1 MSAVFSP
8 TPADNARLAAADLP
22 PRVRGL
28 LGALIGL
35 CRQTLIAPLILTVEA
50 LEQTLLHDADRARNP
65 LQQAELMAQRGQ
77 LQAFAGHFPDR
88 MLDAVADALA
98 RLRAPP
104 AAPAASSTPP
114 PLPGMLGLSLVAEHD
129 VDRDLLLTEMVRRET
144 LRSTNT
150 LNLLGQRLAVLAAAP
165 AFDAET
171 LPLAPQALC
180 AMVRRLAEQDALGAE
195 VQLALYRSFE
205 RQVLE
210 RLGDVLDRANAL
222 LSQQGVLPGL
232 VYTPYLA
239 RSSSTRRIITQSVG
253 GGRATQPAKRTA
265 APLTGW
271 NGSAPSGSWSNLLQE
286 AVQEAG
292 SAGPAVAGVTS
303 ASATALHDL
312 LQQARQAR
320 QSYPASAAPA
330 PHAAIP
336 SAAVDAVLAR
346 LQAQSSAATGV
357 ADLQAALVAQLRS
370 EHGAQAQLGSHDRD
384 NLDLLRLLMQ
394 QVQQRQRPDPVPAAL
409 LARLQVPLARAAMA
423 DPGFFVRDE
432 HPARELLNQVAE
444 AGASW
449 LGDDDVDPQLL
460 QRMAQSVQGLLGQD
474 ARAPEAFAT
483 ANEDV
488 QQHQRAA
495 VHRAELTERRH
506 VEAARGKER
515 LELARRQA
523 NAQIDQCCDT
533 QAPPRFVQT
542 LLRQAWADALTLT
555 RLRHGDDSPQWQERL
570 QQTARIAAVT
580 AQAVDAAAGTDAAL
594 ATEVEAALVQVGYH
608 AEEAAAVARRLATPG
623 GEDESTSRTEL
634 SARLKSRARLGEQAA
649 ISASTA
655 SGPRSSAE
663 EAAYQQLCAL
673 PFGSWFDIDSG
684 DGTLRRQRL
693 SWYSLLTGHA
703 LLVNPR
709 GQKVAD
715 TDLDTLARQI
725 SAGRAQLIT
734 EDKGRLVDRAWQAS
748 LDTLRELAGGHAPET
763 SA

>member
-1 MSAVFSP
+1 MSAVFSS
-8 TPADNARLAAADLP
+8 TPADKARLAAADLP
-22 PRVRGL
+22 PRVREL

-35 CRQTLIAPLILTVEA
+35 CRQTLAAPLILTVEA
-50 LEQTLLHDADRARNP
+50 LEQALLHDADRARNP
-65 LQQAELMAQRGQ
+65 MQQAELMAQRGQ
-77 LQAFAGHFPDR
+77 LHAFAGHFPDR
-88 MLDAVADALA
+88 MLDALAEALT
-98 RLRAPP
+98 RLREPTAAIAPGV
-104 AAPAASSTPP
+104 APP
-114 PLPGMLGLSLVAEHD
+114 PLPGLLGLSLVAEHD

-144 LRSTNT
+144 LRSANS
-150 LNLLGQRLAVLAAAP
+150 LNLLGQRMGVLAAAP
-165 AFDAET
+165 ALDTDT

-180 AMVRRLAEQDALGAE
+180 AMVRRLAEQDSLGTD

-205 RQVLE
+205 RQVLD

-222 LSQQGVLPGL
+222 LAQQGVLPGL

-253 GGRATQPAKRTA
+253 GGRATQPAKRSA

-271 NGSAPSGSWSNLLQE
+271 NGPSAAGSWSNLVQDAVHE
-286 AVQEAG
+286 AGATGTAVPGLTTSAG
-292 SAGPAVAGVTS
+292 SA
-303 ASATALHDL
+303 LHEL
-312 LQQARQAR
+312 LQQARRASGSSEQA
-320 QSYPASAAPA
+320 AAV
-330 PHAAIP
+330 P

-357 ADLQAALVAQLRS
+357 ADLQAAVVAQLRS

-384 NLDLLRLLMQ
+384 NLELLRLLMQ
-394 QVQQRQRPDPVPAAL
+394 QVQQQQRPDPVPAAL

-432 HPARELLNQVAE
+432 HPARELLNQIAE
-444 AGASW
+444 VGAHW

-460 QRMAQSVQGLLGQD
+460 QRMAQSVQGLLGED
-474 ARAPEAFAT
+474 ARAPEVFAA
-483 ANEDV
+483 ANDDV

-495 VHRAELTERRH
+495 AHRAELAERRH

-523 NAQIDQCCDT
+523 NLQIDQCCDA
-533 QAPPRFVQT
+533 QVPPRFVQT

-570 QQTARIAAVT
+570 QQTERIATVT
-580 AQAVDAAAGTDAAL
+580 AQAVDAPGGTDTAL
-594 ATEVEAALVQVGYH
+594 AAEVEAALVQVGYH

-623 GEDESTSRTEL
+623 GEDAITSRTEL
-634 SARLKSRARLGEQAA
+634 SARLKARVRLGEQAGTIA
-649 ISASTA
+649 AAPAST
-655 SGPRSSAE
+655 RSNAE

-673 PFGSWFDIDSG
+673 PFGSWFDIDDG

-709 GQKVAD
+709 GQKIAD

-725 SAGRAQLIT
+725 SAGRAQLVT
-734 EDKGRLVDRAWQAS
+734 EDNGRLVDRAWQSS
-748 LDTLRELAGGHAPET
+748 LDALRALAVGPSREASE
-763 SA
+763 

>member
-1 MSAVFSP
+1 MSAVFSI
-8 TPADNARLAAADLP
+8 TSADKTRLAASDLP
-22 PRVRGL
+22 PRVREL

-35 CRQTLIAPLILTVEA
+35 CRQTLAAPLILTVEA

-65 LQQAELMAQRGQ
+65 QLQAELMAQRGQ
-77 LQAFAGHFPDR
+77 LHAFSGHFADR
-88 MLDAVADALA
+88 MLDAVADALI
-98 RLRAPP
+98 RLREPTAHF
-104 AAPAASSTPP
+104 STGSTPP
-114 PLPGMLGLSLVAEHD
+114 PLPGMLGLSLVDEHE

-150 LNLLGQRLAVLAAAP
+150 LNLLGQRLGVLAAAP
-165 AFDAET
+165 AFEADT

-180 AMVRRLAEQDALGAE
+180 AMLRRIAEQGSLAVD

-210 RLGDVLDRANAL
+210 RLGDILDRANAL
-222 LSQQGVLPGL
+222 LAQHGVLPGL

-253 GGRATQPAKRTA
+253 GGRTTQPAKRAA

-271 NGSAPSGSWSNLLQE
+271 NGSAPAGSWSSL
-286 AVQEAG
+286 VQDAFQDDSTAGAALPGLTTSTG
-292 SAGPAVAGVTS
+292 SA
-303 ASATALHDL
+303 LHAL
-312 LQQARQAR
+312 LQQARH
-320 QSYPASAAPA
+320 ASAAPA
-330 PHAAIP
+330 DRDAVP

-357 ADLQAALVAQLRS
+357 ADLQAAVVAQLRS

-394 QVQQRQRPDPVPAAL
+394 QVQQQQRPDPVPAAL

-432 HPARELLNQVAE
+432 HPARELLNQIAE
-444 AGASW
+444 VGANW

-474 ARAPEAFAT
+474 ARAPEAFAS

-495 VHRAELTERRH
+495 AHRAELAERRH

-523 NAQIDQCCDT
+523 STQIDQCCDA
-533 QAPPRFVQT
+533 QEPPRFVQT

-570 QQTARIAAVT
+570 QQTQRIATIT
-580 AQAVDAAAGTDAAL
+580 AQPVDAPGGTDATL
-594 ATEVEAALVQVGYH
+594 AAEVEAALLQVGYH

-634 SARLKSRARLGEQAA
+634 SARLKARARLGEHAGTAA
-649 ISASTA
+649 GTTPAT
-655 SGPRSSAE
+655 PRSSAE
-663 EAAYQQLCAL
+663 EAAYQQLSSL
-673 PFGSWFDIDSG
+673 PFGSWFDIDTG

-709 GQKVAD
+709 GQKIAD

-725 SAGRAQLIT
+725 SAGQAQLVT
-734 EDKGRLVDRAWQAS
+734 EDKARLVDRAWEAS
-748 LDTLRELAGGHAPET
+748 LGALRALAAGHTQET

>member
-1 MSAVFSP
+1 MSAVFSI
-8 TPADNARLAAADLP
+8 TPADKNRLAASDLP
-22 PRVRGL
+22 PRVREL

-35 CRQTLIAPLILTVEA
+35 CRQTLAAPLILTVEA

-65 LQQAELMAQRGQ
+65 QQQAELMAQRGQ
-77 LQAFAGHFPDR
+77 LHAFAGHFADR

-98 RLRAPP
+98 RLRDPANGVSTSATPP
-104 AAPAASSTPP
+104 A
-114 PLPGMLGLSLVAEHD
+114 LPGMLGLSLVDEHE

-150 LNLLGQRLAVLAAAP
+150 LNLLGQRLGVLAAAP
-165 AFDAET
+165 AFEADT

-180 AMVRRLAEQDALGAE
+180 AMVRRIAEQDALSVE

-210 RLGDVLDRANAL
+210 RLGDILDRANAL
-222 LSQQGVLPGL
+222 LAQSGVLPGL

-253 GGRATQPAKRTA
+253 GGRTTQPAKRSA

-271 NGSAPSGSWSNLLQE
+271 NGSAPAGSWSSL
-286 AVQEAG
+286 VQDAFHEGGA
-292 SAGPAVAGVTS
+292 AGPATPGVTTS
-303 ASATALHDL
+303 TGSALHEL
-312 LQQARQAR
+312 LQQARHAN
-320 QSYPASAAPA
+320 PAPA
-330 PHAAIP
+330 DSGAVP

-357 ADLQAALVAQLRS
+357 ADLQAAVVAQLRS

-384 NLDLLRLLMQ
+384 NLDLLRMLMQ
-394 QVQQRQRPDPVPAAL
+394 QVQQQQRPDPVPAAL

-432 HPARELLNQVAE
+432 HPARELLNQIAE
-444 AGASW
+444 VGANW

-474 ARAPEAFAT
+474 ARAPEAFAA

-495 VHRAELTERRH
+495 AHRAELAERRH

-523 NAQIDQCCDT
+523 TAQIDQCCDT
-533 QAPPRFVQT
+533 QSPPRFVQT

-570 QQTARIAAVT
+570 QQTERIAAIT
-580 AQAVDAAAGTDAAL
+580 AQAIDAPGGTDTAL
-594 ATEVEAALVQVGYH
+594 AADVEAALLQVGYH

-634 SARLKSRARLGEQAA
+634 SARLKARARLGEHAGTPTG
-649 ISASTA
+649 TA
-655 SGPRSSAE
+655 PATPRSSAE
-663 EAAYQQLCAL
+663 EAAYQQLSTL
-673 PFGSWFDIDSG
+673 PFGSWFDIDTG

-703 LLVNPR
+703 LFVNPR
-709 GQKVAD
+709 GQKITD

-725 SAGRAQLIT
+725 SAGRAQLVT
-734 EDKGRLVDRAWQAS
+734 EDKGRLVDRAWEAS
-748 LDTLRELAGGHAPET
+748 LGALRALATGRAQET
-763 SA
+763 PA

>member
-1 MSAVFSP
+1 MSAVFSI
-8 TPADNARLAAADLP
+8 TSADKARLAASDLP
-22 PRVRGL
+22 PRVREL

-35 CRQTLIAPLILTVEA
+35 CRQTLAAPLILTVEA

-65 LQQAELMAQRGQ
+65 MQQADLMAQRGQ
-77 LQAFAGHFPDR
+77 LHAFAGHFADR
-88 MLDAVADALA
+88 MLDAVAEALVG
-98 RLRAPP
+98 LRAPSTAT
-104 AAPAASSTPP
+104 AAHASPP
-114 PLPGMLGLSLVAEHD
+114 PLPGMLGLSLVDEHE
-129 VDRDLLLTEMVRRET
+129 VDRDLLLTEMIRRET

-150 LNLLGQRLAVLAAAP
+150 LNLLGQRLGVLAAAP
-165 AFDAET
+165 AFEADT

-180 AMVRRLAEQDALGAE
+180 AMVRRIAEQDALGVE

-222 LSQQGVLPGL
+222 LAQHGVLPGL

-253 GGRATQPAKRTA
+253 GGRATQPAKRAA

-271 NGSAPSGSWSNLLQE
+271 NGSAPAGSWSNLVQDAFND
-286 AVQEAG
+286 AVAPGAAAPGVTTSTG
-292 SAGPAVAGVTS
+292 SA
-303 ASATALHDL
+303 LHEL
-312 LQQARQAR
+312 LQQARHATAP
-320 QSYPASAAPA
+320 PADAAA
-330 PHAAIP
+330 VP

-357 ADLQAALVAQLRS
+357 ADLQAAVVAQLRS

-384 NLDLLRLLMQ
+384 NLDLLRMLMQ
-394 QVQQRQRPDPVPAAL
+394 QVQQQQRPDPVPAAL

-432 HPARELLNQVAE
+432 HPARELLNQIAE
-444 AGASW
+444 VGANW

-474 ARAPEAFAT
+474 ARSPEAFAT

-495 VHRAELTERRH
+495 AHRAELAERRH

-523 NAQIDQCCDT
+523 NAQIDQCCDA
-533 QAPPRFVQT
+533 QEPPRFVQT

-570 QQTARIAAVT
+570 HQTERIAAVT
-580 AQAVDAAAGTDAAL
+580 AQAVDAPGGTDASL
-594 ATEVEAALVQVGYH
+594 ASDVESALVQVGYH

-634 SARLKSRARLGEQAA
+634 SARLKARARLGEHA
-649 ISASTA
+649 A
-655 SGPRSSAE
+655 SGSGPASLAPRSSAE
-663 EAAYQQLCAL
+663 EAAYQQLATL
-673 PFGSWFDIDSG
+673 PFGSWFDIDTG
-684 DGTLRRQRL
+684 DGSLRRQRL

-703 LLVNPR
+703 LFVNPR
-709 GQKVAD
+709 GQKIAD

-725 SAGRAQLIT
+725 SAGRAQLVT

-748 LDTLRELAGGHAPET
+748 LGALRALAGGRSRET
-763 SA
+763 SV

>member
-1 MSAVFSP
+1 MSAVFSI
-8 TPADNARLAAADLP
+8 TSADKARLAASDLP
-22 PRVRGL
+22 PRVREL

-35 CRQTLIAPLILTVEA
+35 CRQTLAAPLILTVEA

-65 LQQAELMAQRGQ
+65 MQQADLMAQRGQ
-77 LQAFAGHFPDR
+77 LHAFAGHFADR
-88 MLDAVADALA
+88 MLDAVAEALVG
-98 RLRAPP
+98 LRAPST
-104 AAPAASSTPP
+104 AAAAHASPP
-114 PLPGMLGLSLVAEHD
+114 PLPGMLGLSLVDEHE
-129 VDRDLLLTEMVRRET
+129 VDRDLLLTEMIRRET

-150 LNLLGQRLAVLAAAP
+150 LNLLGQRLGVLAAAP
-165 AFDAET
+165 AFEADT

-180 AMVRRLAEQDALGAE
+180 AMVRRIAEQDALGVE

-222 LSQQGVLPGL
+222 LAQHGVLPGL

-239 RSSSTRRIITQSVG
+239 RSSSTRRILTQSVG
-253 GGRATQPAKRTA
+253 GGRATQPAKRAA

-271 NGSAPSGSWSNLLQE
+271 NGSAPAGSWSNLVQDAFND
-286 AVQEAG
+286 AVAPGAAAPGVTTSTG
-292 SAGPAVAGVTS
+292 SA
-303 ASATALHDL
+303 LHEL
-312 LQQARQAR
+312 LQQARHATAP
-320 QSYPASAAPA
+320 PADAAA
-330 PHAAIP
+330 VP

-357 ADLQAALVAQLRS
+357 ADLQAAVVAQLRS

-384 NLDLLRLLMQ
+384 NLDLLRMLMQ
-394 QVQQRQRPDPVPAAL
+394 QVQQQQRPDPVPAAL

-432 HPARELLNQVAE
+432 HPARELLNQIAE
-444 AGASW
+444 VGANW

-474 ARAPEAFAT
+474 ARSPEAFAT

-495 VHRAELTERRH
+495 AHRAELAERRH

-523 NAQIDQCCDT
+523 NAQIDQCCDA
-533 QAPPRFVQT
+533 QEPPRFVQT

-570 QQTARIAAVT
+570 HQTERIAAVT
-580 AQAVDAAAGTDAAL
+580 AQAVDAPGGTDASL
-594 ATEVEAALVQVGYH
+594 ASDVESALVQVGYH

-634 SARLKSRARLGEQAA
+634 SARLKARARLGEHA
-649 ISASTA
+649 A
-655 SGPRSSAE
+655 SGGGNASLAPRSSAE
-663 EAAYQQLCAL
+663 EAAYQQLATL
-673 PFGSWFDIDSG
+673 PFGSWFDIDNG

-703 LLVNPR
+703 LFVNPR
-709 GQKVAD
+709 GQKIAD

-725 SAGRAQLIT
+725 SAGRAQLVT

-748 LDTLRELAGGHAPET
+748 LGALRALAGGRSKET
-763 SA
+763 SV

>member
-1 MSAVFSP
+1 MSAVFSL
-8 TPADNARLAAADLP
+8 TSADKARLAASNLP
-22 PRVRGL
+22 PRVREL

-35 CRQTLIAPLILTVEA
+35 CRQTLAAPLILTVEA

-65 LQQAELMAQRGQ
+65 QQQAELMAQRGQ
-77 LQAFAGHFPDR
+77 LHAFSGHFADR
-88 MLDAVADALA
+88 MLDAVADALI
-98 RLRAPP
+98 RLREPTAHF
-104 AAPAASSTPP
+104 SRGSTPP
-114 PLPGMLGLSLVAEHD
+114 PLPGMLGLSLVDEHE

-150 LNLLGQRLAVLAAAP
+150 LNLLGQRLGVLAAAP
-165 AFDAET
+165 AFEADT

-180 AMVRRLAEQDALGAE
+180 AMLRRIAEQDSLTVD

-210 RLGDVLDRANAL
+210 RLGDILDRANAL
-222 LSQQGVLPGL
+222 LAQHGVLPGL

-253 GGRATQPAKRTA
+253 GGRATQPAKRAA

-271 NGSAPSGSWSNLLQE
+271 NGSAPAGSWSSL
-286 AVQEAG
+286 VQDAFQDDSTAGAASPGLTTSTG
-292 SAGPAVAGVTS
+292 SA
-303 ASATALHDL
+303 LHAL
-312 LQQARQAR
+312 LQQARH
-320 QSYPASAAPA
+320 ASAAPA
-330 PHAAIP
+330 DRDAVP

-357 ADLQAALVAQLRS
+357 ADLQAAVVAQLRS
-370 EHGAQAQLGSHDRD
+370 EHGTQAQLGSHDRD
-384 NLDLLRLLMQ
+384 SLDLLRMLMQ
-394 QVQQRQRPDPVPAAL
+394 QVQQQQRPDPVPAAL

-432 HPARELLNQVAE
+432 HPARELLNQIAE
-444 AGASW
+444 VGAHW

-474 ARAPEAFAT
+474 ARAPEAFAS
-483 ANEDV
+483 ANEEV

-495 VHRAELTERRH
+495 AHRAELAERRH

-523 NAQIDQCCDT
+523 TAQIDQCCDA
-533 QAPPRFVQT
+533 QSPPRFVQT

-570 QQTARIAAVT
+570 QQTERIAAIT
-580 AQAVDAAAGTDAAL
+580 AQAIDAPGGTDTAL
-594 ATEVEAALVQVGYH
+594 AADVEAALLQVGYH

-634 SARLKSRARLGEQAA
+634 SARLKARARLGEHAGTPTGTSPA
-649 ISASTA
+649 T
-655 SGPRSSAE
+655 PRSSAE
-663 EAAYQQLCAL
+663 EAAYQQLSTL
-673 PFGSWFDIDSG
+673 PFGSWFDIDTG

-703 LLVNPR
+703 LFVNPR
-709 GQKVAD
+709 GQKIAD

-725 SAGRAQLIT
+725 SAGRAQLVT
-734 EDKGRLVDRAWQAS
+734 EDKGRLVDRAWEAS
-748 LDTLRELAGGHAPET
+748 LGALRALATGRAQET
-763 SA
+763 PA

>member
-1 MSAVFSP
+1 MSAVFSI
-8 TPADNARLAAADLP
+8 TSADKTRLAASDLP
-22 PRVRGL
+22 PRVREL

-35 CRQTLIAPLILTVEA
+35 CRQTLAAPLILTVEA

-65 LQQAELMAQRGQ
+65 QLQAELMAQRGQ
-77 LQAFAGHFPDR
+77 LHAFSGHFADR
-88 MLDAVADALA
+88 MLDAVADALI
-98 RLRAPP
+98 RLREPTAHF
-104 AAPAASSTPP
+104 STGSTPP
-114 PLPGMLGLSLVAEHD
+114 PLPGMLGLSLVDEHE

-150 LNLLGQRLAVLAAAP
+150 LNLLGQRLGVLAAAP
-165 AFDAET
+165 AFEADT

-180 AMVRRLAEQDALGAE
+180 VMLRRIAEQDSLAVD

-210 RLGDVLDRANAL
+210 RLGDILDRANAL
-222 LSQQGVLPGL
+222 LAQHGVLPGL

-253 GGRATQPAKRTA
+253 GGRTTQPAKRAA

-271 NGSAPSGSWSNLLQE
+271 NGSAPAGSWSSL
-286 AVQEAG
+286 VQDAFQDDSTAGAALPGLTTSTG
-292 SAGPAVAGVTS
+292 SA
-303 ASATALHDL
+303 LHAL
-312 LQQARQAR
+312 LQQARH
-320 QSYPASAAPA
+320 ASAAPA
-330 PHAAIP
+330 DRDAVP

-357 ADLQAALVAQLRS
+357 ADLQAAVVAQLRS
-370 EHGAQAQLGSHDRD
+370 EHGRQAQLGSHDRD
-384 NLDLLRLLMQ
+384 SLDLLRMLMQ
-394 QVQQRQRPDPVPAAL
+394 QVQQQQRPDPVPAAL

-432 HPARELLNQVAE
+432 HPARELLNQIAE
-444 AGASW
+444 VGANW

-474 ARAPEAFAT
+474 ARAPEAFAS

-495 VHRAELTERRH
+495 AHRAELAERRH

-523 NAQIDQCCDT
+523 SAQIDQCCDA
-533 QAPPRFVQT
+533 QEPPRFVQT

-570 QQTARIAAVT
+570 QQTQRIAAVT
-580 AQAVDAAAGTDAAL
+580 AQPVDAPGGTDATL
-594 ATEVEAALVQVGYH
+594 AAEVEAALLQVGYH

-634 SARLKSRARLGEQAA
+634 SARLKARARLGEHAGTAA
-649 ISASTA
+649 GTTPAT
-655 SGPRSSAE
+655 PRSSAE
-663 EAAYQQLCAL
+663 EAAYQQLSSL
-673 PFGSWFDIDSG
+673 PFGSWFDIDTG

-709 GQKVAD
+709 GQKIAD

-725 SAGRAQLIT
+725 SAGQAQLVT
-734 EDKGRLVDRAWQAS
+734 EDKARLVDRAWEAS
-748 LDTLRELAGGHAPET
+748 LGALRALAAGHTQET

>member
-1 MSAVFSP
+1 MSAVFSI
-8 TPADNARLAAADLP
+8 TSADKTRLAASDLP
-22 PRVRGL
+22 PRVREL

-35 CRQTLIAPLILTVEA
+35 CRQTLAAPLILTVEA

-65 LQQAELMAQRGQ
+65 QLQAELMAQRVQ
-77 LQAFAGHFPDR
+77 LHAFSGHFADR
-88 MLDAVADALA
+88 MLDAVADALI
-98 RLRAPP
+98 RLREPTAHFNPG
-104 AAPAASSTPP
+104 STPP
-114 PLPGMLGLSLVAEHD
+114 PLPGMLGLSLVDEHE

-150 LNLLGQRLAVLAAAP
+150 LNLLGQRLGVLAAAP
-165 AFDAET
+165 AFEADT

-180 AMVRRLAEQDALGAE
+180 AMLRRIAEQDSLTVD

-210 RLGDVLDRANAL
+210 RLGDILDRANAL
-222 LSQQGVLPGL
+222 LAQHGVLPGL

-253 GGRATQPAKRTA
+253 GGRATQPAKRAA

-271 NGSAPSGSWSNLLQE
+271 NGSAPAGSWSSL
-286 AVQEAG
+286 VQDAFQDDSTAGAALPGLTTSTG
-292 SAGPAVAGVTS
+292 SA
-303 ASATALHDL
+303 LHAL
-312 LQQARQAR
+312 LQQARH
-320 QSYPASAAPA
+320 ASAAPA
-330 PHAAIP
+330 DRDAVP

-357 ADLQAALVAQLRS
+357 ADLQAAVVAQLRS
-370 EHGAQAQLGSHDRD
+370 EHGTQAQLGSHDRD
-384 NLDLLRLLMQ
+384 SLDLLRMLMQ
-394 QVQQRQRPDPVPAAL
+394 QVQQQQRPDPVPAAL

-432 HPARELLNQVAE
+432 HPARELLNQIAE
-444 AGASW
+444 VGANW

-474 ARAPEAFAT
+474 ARAPETFAS
-483 ANEDV
+483 ANEEV

-495 VHRAELTERRH
+495 AHRAELAERRH

-523 NAQIDQCCDT
+523 SAQIDQCCDA
-533 QAPPRFVQT
+533 QEPPRFVQT
-542 LLRQAWADALTLT
+542 LLRQAWSDALTLT

-570 QQTARIAAVT
+570 QQTQRIATIT
-580 AQAVDAAAGTDAAL
+580 AQPVDAPGGTDATL
-594 ATEVEAALVQVGYH
+594 AAEVEAALLQVGYH

-634 SARLKSRARLGEQAA
+634 SARLKARARLGEHAGTAA
-649 ISASTA
+649 GTTPAT
-655 SGPRSSAE
+655 PRSSAE
-663 EAAYQQLCAL
+663 EAAYQQLSSL
-673 PFGSWFDIDSG
+673 PFGSWFDIDTG

-709 GQKVAD
+709 GQKIAD

-725 SAGRAQLIT
+725 SAGQAQLVT
-734 EDKGRLVDRAWQAS
+734 EDKARLVDRAWEAS
-748 LDTLRELAGGHAPET
+748 LGALRALAAGHTQET

>member
-1 MSAVFSP
+1 MSAVFSI
-8 TPADNARLAAADLP
+8 TPADKNRLAASDLP
-22 PRVRGL
+22 PRVREL

-35 CRQTLIAPLILTVEA
+35 CRQTLAAPLILTVEA

-65 LQQAELMAQRGQ
+65 QQQAELMAQRGQ
-77 LQAFAGHFPDR
+77 LHAFSGHFADR

-98 RLRAPP
+98 RLREPASGVSTSATPP
-104 AAPAASSTPP
+104 A
-114 PLPGMLGLSLVAEHD
+114 LPGMLGLSLVDEHE

-150 LNLLGQRLAVLAAAP
+150 LNLLGQRLGVLAAAP
-165 AFDAET
+165 AFEADT

-180 AMVRRLAEQDALGAE
+180 AMLRRIAEQDALGVE

-210 RLGDVLDRANAL
+210 RLGDILDRANAL
-222 LSQQGVLPGL
+222 LAQSGVLPGL

-253 GGRATQPAKRTA
+253 GGRTTQPAKRAA

-271 NGSAPSGSWSNLLQE
+271 NGSAPAGSWSSL
-286 AVQEAG
+286 VQDAFHEGGA
-292 SAGPAVAGVTS
+292 AGPATPGVTTS
-303 ASATALHDL
+303 TGGALHEL
-312 LQQARQAR
+312 LQQARH
-320 QSYPASAAPA
+320 ASPAPA
-330 PHAAIP
+330 DSGAVP

-357 ADLQAALVAQLRS
+357 ADLQAAVVAQLRS

-384 NLDLLRLLMQ
+384 NLDLLRMLMQ
-394 QVQQRQRPDPVPAAL
+394 QVQQQQRPDPVPAAL

-432 HPARELLNQVAE
+432 HPARELLNQIVE
-444 AGASW
+444 VGANW

-474 ARAPEAFAT
+474 ARAPEAFAA

-495 VHRAELTERRH
+495 AHRAELAERRH

-523 NAQIDQCCDT
+523 TAQIDQCCDT
-533 QAPPRFVQT
+533 QSPPRFVQT

-570 QQTARIAAVT
+570 QQTERIAAIT
-580 AQAVDAAAGTDAAL
+580 AQAIDAPGGTDTAL
-594 ATEVEAALVQVGYH
+594 AAEVEAALLQVGYH

-634 SARLKSRARLGEQAA
+634 SARLKARARLGEHAGTPTG
-649 ISASTA
+649 TA
-655 SGPRSSAE
+655 PATPRSSAE
-663 EAAYQQLCAL
+663 EAAYQQLSTL
-673 PFGSWFDIDSG
+673 PFGSWFDIDTG

-703 LLVNPR
+703 LFVNAR
-709 GQKVAD
+709 GQKITD

-725 SAGRAQLIT
+725 SAGRAQLVT
-734 EDKGRLVDRAWQAS
+734 EDKGRLVDRAWEAS
-748 LDTLRELAGGHAPET
+748 LGALRALATGRAQET
-763 SA
+763 PA

>member
-1 MSAVFSP
+1 MSAVFSL
-8 TPADNARLAAADLP
+8 TSADKARLAASNLP
-22 PRVRGL
+22 PRVREL

-35 CRQTLIAPLILTVEA
+35 CRQTLAAPLILTVEA

-65 LQQAELMAQRGQ
+65 QQQAELMAQRGQ
-77 LQAFAGHFPDR
+77 LHAFSGHFADR
-88 MLDAVADALA
+88 MLDAVADALI
-98 RLRAPP
+98 RLREPTAHFSPG
-104 AAPAASSTPP
+104 STPP
-114 PLPGMLGLSLVAEHD
+114 PLPGMFGLSLVDEHE

-150 LNLLGQRLAVLAAAP
+150 LNLLGQRLGVLAAAP
-165 AFDAET
+165 AFEADT

-180 AMVRRLAEQDALGAE
+180 AMLRRIAEQDSLTVD

-210 RLGDVLDRANAL
+210 RLGDILDRANAL
-222 LSQQGVLPGL
+222 LAQHGVLPGL

-253 GGRATQPAKRTA
+253 GGRATQPAKRAA

-271 NGSAPSGSWSNLLQE
+271 NGSAPAGSWSSL
-286 AVQEAG
+286 VQDAFQDDSTAGAASPGLTTSTG
-292 SAGPAVAGVTS
+292 SA
-303 ASATALHDL
+303 LHAL
-312 LQQARQAR
+312 LQQARH
-320 QSYPASAAPA
+320 ASAAPA
-330 PHAAIP
+330 DRDAVP

-357 ADLQAALVAQLRS
+357 ADLQAAVVAQLRS
-370 EHGAQAQLGSHDRD
+370 EHGTQAQLGSHDRD
-384 NLDLLRLLMQ
+384 SLDLLRMLMQ
-394 QVQQRQRPDPVPAAL
+394 QVQQQQRPDPVPAAL

-432 HPARELLNQVAE
+432 HPARELLNQIAE
-444 AGASW
+444 VGAHW

-474 ARAPEAFAT
+474 ARAPEAFAS
-483 ANEDV
+483 ANEEV

-495 VHRAELTERRH
+495 AHRAELAERRH

-523 NAQIDQCCDT
+523 TAQIDQCCDA
-533 QAPPRFVQT
+533 QSPPRFVQT

-570 QQTARIAAVT
+570 QQTERIAAIT
-580 AQAVDAAAGTDAAL
+580 AQAIDAPGGTDTAL
-594 ATEVEAALVQVGYH
+594 AADVEAALLQVGYH

-634 SARLKSRARLGEQAA
+634 SARLKARARLGEHAGTPTGTSPA
-649 ISASTA
+649 T
-655 SGPRSSAE
+655 PRSSAE
-663 EAAYQQLCAL
+663 EAAYQQLSTL
-673 PFGSWFDIDSG
+673 PFGSWFDIDTG

-703 LLVNPR
+703 LFVNPR
-709 GQKVAD
+709 GQKIAD

-725 SAGRAQLIT
+725 SAGRAQLVT
-734 EDKGRLVDRAWQAS
+734 EDKGRLVDRAWEAS
-748 LDTLRELAGGHAPET
+748 LGALRALATGRAQET
-763 SA
+763 PA

>member
-1 MSAVFSP
+1 MSAVFSI
-8 TPADNARLAAADLP
+8 TPADKARLAASDLP
-22 PRVRGL
+22 PRVREL

-35 CRQTLIAPLILTVEA
+35 CRQTLAAPLILTVEA

-65 LQQAELMAQRGQ
+65 QQQSELMAQRGQ
-77 LQAFAGHFPDR
+77 LHAFSGHFADR
-88 MLDAVADALA
+88 MLEAVADALA
-98 RLRAPP
+98 RLRGPVSDVSASATPP
-104 AAPAASSTPP
+104 A
-114 PLPGMLGLSLVAEHD
+114 LPGMLGLSLVDEHE

-150 LNLLGQRLAVLAAAP
+150 LNLLGQRLGVLAAAP
-165 AFDAET
+165 AFEADT

-180 AMVRRLAEQDALGAE
+180 AMVRRIAEQDALSVE

-210 RLGDVLDRANAL
+210 RLGDILDRANAL
-222 LSQQGVLPGL
+222 LAQSGVLPGL

-253 GGRATQPAKRTA
+253 GGRTTQPAKRAA

-271 NGSAPSGSWSNLLQE
+271 NGSAPAGSWSSLVQDAFQE
-286 AVQEAG
+286 GGAPGPATPGVTTSTG
-292 SAGPAVAGVTS
+292 SA
-303 ASATALHDL
+303 LHEL
-312 LQQARQAR
+312 LQQARHATAT
-320 QSYPASAAPA
+320 PADSGAV
-330 PHAAIP
+330 P

-357 ADLQAALVAQLRS
+357 ADLQAAVVAQLRS

-394 QVQQRQRPDPVPAAL
+394 QVQQQQRPDPVPAAL

-432 HPARELLNQVAE
+432 HPARELLNQIAE
-444 AGASW
+444 VGANW

-474 ARAPEAFAT
+474 ARAPEAFTA

-495 VHRAELTERRH
+495 AHRAELAERRH

-523 NAQIDQCCDT
+523 TARIDQCCDA
-533 QAPPRFVQT
+533 QEPPRFVQT

-570 QQTARIAAVT
+570 QQTERIAAVT
-580 AQAVDAAAGTDAAL
+580 AQPVDAAAGTDTVLAA
-594 ATEVEAALVQVGYH
+594 EVEAALLQVGYH

-623 GEDESTSRTEL
+623 GEDDSTSRTEL
-634 SARLKSRARLGEQAA
+634 SARLKARARLGEHAGTAA
-649 ISASTA
+649 GTA
-655 SGPRSSAE
+655 AAVPRSNAE
-663 EAAYQQLCAL
+663 EAAYQQLSTL
-673 PFGSWFDIDSG
+673 PFGSWFDIDNA

-703 LLVNPR
+703 LFVNAR
-709 GQKVAD
+709 GQKITD

-725 SAGRAQLIT
+725 SAGHAQLVT

-748 LDTLRELAGGHAPET
+748 LGTLRALAGDRTQETHA
-763 SA
+763 

>member
-1 MSAVFSP
+1 MSAVFSI
-8 TPADNARLAAADLP
+8 TSADKTRLAASDLP
-22 PRVRGL
+22 PRVREL

-35 CRQTLIAPLILTVEA
+35 CRQTLAAPLILTVEA

-65 LQQAELMAQRGQ
+65 QLQAELMAQRGQ
-77 LQAFAGHFPDR
+77 LHAFSGHFADR
-88 MLDAVADALA
+88 MLDAVADALI
-98 RLRAPP
+98 RLREPTAHFNPG
-104 AAPAASSTPP
+104 STPP
-114 PLPGMLGLSLVAEHD
+114 PLPGMLGLSLVDEHE

-150 LNLLGQRLAVLAAAP
+150 LNLLGQRLGVLAAAP
-165 AFDAET
+165 AFEADT

-180 AMVRRLAEQDALGAE
+180 AMLRRIAEQDSLTVD

-210 RLGDVLDRANAL
+210 RLGDILDRANAL
-222 LSQQGVLPGL
+222 LAQHGVLPGL

-253 GGRATQPAKRTA
+253 GGRATQPAKRAA

-271 NGSAPSGSWSNLLQE
+271 NGSAPAGSWSSL
-286 AVQEAG
+286 VQDAFQDDSTAGAALPGLTTSTG
-292 SAGPAVAGVTS
+292 SA
-303 ASATALHDL
+303 LHAL
-312 LQQARQAR
+312 LQQARR
-320 QSYPASAAPA
+320 ASAAPA
-330 PHAAIP
+330 DRDAVP

-357 ADLQAALVAQLRS
+357 ADLQAAVVAQLRS
-370 EHGAQAQLGSHDRD
+370 EHGTQAQLGSHDRD
-384 NLDLLRLLMQ
+384 SLDLLRMLMQ
-394 QVQQRQRPDPVPAAL
+394 QVQQQQRPDPVPAAL

-432 HPARELLNQVAE
+432 HPARELLNQIAE
-444 AGASW
+444 VGANW

-474 ARAPEAFAT
+474 ARAPEAFAS

-495 VHRAELTERRH
+495 AHRAELAERRH

-523 NAQIDQCCDT
+523 SAQIDQCCDA
-533 QAPPRFVQT
+533 QEPPRFVQT

-570 QQTARIAAVT
+570 QQTQRIATIT
-580 AQAVDAAAGTDAAL
+580 AQPVDAPGGTDATL
-594 ATEVEAALVQVGYH
+594 AAEVEAALLQVGYH

-634 SARLKSRARLGEQAA
+634 SARLKARARLGEHAGTAA
-649 ISASTA
+649 GTTPAT
-655 SGPRSSAE
+655 PRSSAE
-663 EAAYQQLCAL
+663 EAAYQQLSSL
-673 PFGSWFDIDSG
+673 PFGSWFDIDTG

-709 GQKVAD
+709 GQKIAD

-725 SAGRAQLIT
+725 SAGQAQLVT
-734 EDKGRLVDRAWQAS
+734 EDKARLVDRAWEAS
-748 LDTLRELAGGHAPET
+748 LGALRALAAGHTQET

>member
-1 MSAVFSP
+1 MSAVFSI
-8 TPADNARLAAADLP
+8 TSADKARLAASDLP
-22 PRVRGL
+22 PRVREL

-35 CRQTLIAPLILTVEA
+35 CRQTLAAPLILTVEA

-65 LQQAELMAQRGQ
+65 MQQADLMAQRGQ
-77 LQAFAGHFPDR
+77 LHAFAGHFADR
-88 MLDAVADALA
+88 MLDAVAEALVG
-98 RLRAPP
+98 LRAPST
-104 AAPAASSTPP
+104 AAAAHASPP
-114 PLPGMLGLSLVAEHD
+114 PLPGMLGLSLVDEHE
-129 VDRDLLLTEMVRRET
+129 VDRDLLLTEMIRRET

-150 LNLLGQRLAVLAAAP
+150 LNLLGQRLGVLAAAP
-165 AFDAET
+165 AFEADT

-180 AMVRRLAEQDALGAE
+180 AMVRRIAEQDALGVE

-222 LSQQGVLPGL
+222 LAQQGVLPGL

-239 RSSSTRRIITQSVG
+239 RSSSTRRILTQSVG
-253 GGRATQPAKRTA
+253 GGRATQPAKRAA

-271 NGSAPSGSWSNLLQE
+271 NGSAPAGSWSNLVQDAFND
-286 AVQEAG
+286 AVAPGAAAPGVTTSTG
-292 SAGPAVAGVTS
+292 SA
-303 ASATALHDL
+303 LHEL
-312 LQQARQAR
+312 LQQARHATTT
-320 QSYPASAAPA
+320 PAETAAV
-330 PHAAIP
+330 P

-357 ADLQAALVAQLRS
+357 ADLQAAVVAQLRS

-384 NLDLLRLLMQ
+384 NLDLLRMLMQ
-394 QVQQRQRPDPVPAAL
+394 QVQQQQRPDPVPAAL

-432 HPARELLNQVAE
+432 HPARELLNQIAE
-444 AGASW
+444 VGANW

-474 ARAPEAFAT
+474 ARSPEAFAT

-495 VHRAELTERRH
+495 AHRAELAERRH

-523 NAQIDQCCDT
+523 NAQIDQCCDA
-533 QAPPRFVQT
+533 QEPPRFVQT

-570 QQTARIAAVT
+570 HQTERIAAVT
-580 AQAVDAAAGTDAAL
+580 AQAVDAPGGTDTSL
-594 ATEVEAALVQVGYH
+594 ASDVESALVQVGYH

-634 SARLKSRARLGEQAA
+634 SARLKARARLGEHA
-649 ISASTA
+649 A
-655 SGPRSSAE
+655 SGGGNASLAPRSSAE
-663 EAAYQQLCAL
+663 EAAYQQLATL
-673 PFGSWFDIDSG
+673 PFGSWFDIDNG

-703 LLVNPR
+703 LFVNPR
-709 GQKVAD
+709 GQKIAD

-725 SAGRAQLIT
+725 SAGRAQLVT

-748 LDTLRELAGGHAPET
+748 LGALRALAGGRSRET
-763 SA
+763 SV

>member
-1 MSAVFSP
+1 MSAVFSI
-8 TPADNARLAAADLP
+8 TSADNARLAASNLP
-22 PRVRGL
+22 PRVREL
-28 LGALIGL
+28 LGGLIGL
-35 CRQTLIAPLILTVEA
+35 CRQTLAAPLILTVEA

-65 LQQAELMAQRGQ
+65 QLQAELMAQRGQ
-77 LQAFAGHFPDR
+77 LHAFSGHFADR
-88 MLDAVADALA
+88 MLDAVADALI
-98 RLRAPP
+98 RLREP
-104 AAPAASSTPP
+104 ATGSPTATTPP
-114 PLPGMLGLSLVAEHD
+114 PLPGMLGLSLVDEHE

-150 LNLLGQRLAVLAAAP
+150 LNLLGQRLGVLAAAP
-165 AFDAET
+165 AFEADT

-180 AMVRRLAEQDALGAE
+180 TMLRRIAEQDALSVE

-210 RLGDVLDRANAL
+210 RLGDILDRANAL
-222 LSQQGVLPGL
+222 LAQHGVLPGL

-253 GGRATQPAKRTA
+253 GGRATQPAKRAA

-271 NGSAPSGSWSNLLQE
+271 NGSAPAGSWSSL
-286 AVQEAG
+286 VQDAFQDGGAAGTALPGLTTSTG
-292 SAGPAVAGVTS
+292 SA
-303 ASATALHDL
+303 LHEL
-312 LQQARQAR
+312 LQQARH
-320 QSYPASAAPA
+320 ASAAPA
-330 PHAAIP
+330 DRDAVP

-346 LQAQSSAATGV
+346 LQAQSSSATGV
-357 ADLQAALVAQLRS
+357 ADLQAAVVAQLRS

-384 NLDLLRLLMQ
+384 NLDLLRMLMQ
-394 QVQQRQRPDPVPAAL
+394 QVQQQQRPDPVPAAL

-432 HPARELLNQVAE
+432 HPARELLNQIAE
-444 AGASW
+444 VGANW

-474 ARAPEAFAT
+474 ARAPDAFAS

-495 VHRAELTERRH
+495 AHRAELAERRH

-523 NAQIDQCCDT
+523 TAQIDQCCDT
-533 QAPPRFVQT
+533 QSPPRFVQT

-570 QQTARIAAVT
+570 QQTQRIAAIT
-580 AQAVDAAAGTDAAL
+580 AQAVDAAVGTDAAL
-594 ATEVEAALVQVGYH
+594 AADVEAALLQVGYH

-634 SARLKSRARLGEQAA
+634 SARLKARARLGEHAGTPTGAA
-649 ISASTA
+649 PAT
-655 SGPRSSAE
+655 PRSSAE
-663 EAAYQQLCAL
+663 EAAYQQLSTL
-673 PFGSWFDIDSG
+673 PFGSWFDIDTG

-703 LLVNPR
+703 LFVNPR
-709 GQKVAD
+709 GQKIAD

-725 SAGRAQLIT
+725 NAGRAQLVT
-734 EDKGRLVDRAWQAS
+734 EDKARLVDRAWEAS
-748 LDTLRELAGGHAPET
+748 LGALRALAAGHTQET

>member
-1 MSAVFSP
+1 MSAVFSL
-8 TPADNARLAAADLP
+8 TSADKARLAASNLP
-22 PRVRGL
+22 PRVREL

-35 CRQTLIAPLILTVEA
+35 CRQTLAAPLILTVEA

-65 LQQAELMAQRGQ
+65 QQQAELMAQRGQ
-77 LQAFAGHFPDR
+77 LHAFSGHFADR
-88 MLDAVADALA
+88 MLDAVADALI
-98 RLRAPP
+98 RLREPTAHFSPG
-104 AAPAASSTPP
+104 STPP
-114 PLPGMLGLSLVAEHD
+114 PLPGMFGLSLVDEHE

-150 LNLLGQRLAVLAAAP
+150 LNLLGQRLGVLAAAP
-165 AFDAET
+165 AFEADT

-180 AMVRRLAEQDALGAE
+180 AMLRRIAEQDSLTVD

-210 RLGDVLDRANAL
+210 RLGDILDRANAL
-222 LSQQGVLPGL
+222 LAQHGVLPGL

-253 GGRATQPAKRTA
+253 GGRATQPAKRAA

-271 NGSAPSGSWSNLLQE
+271 NGSAPAGSWSSL
-286 AVQEAG
+286 VQDAFQDDSTAGAASPGLTTSTG
-292 SAGPAVAGVTS
+292 SA
-303 ASATALHDL
+303 LHAL
-312 LQQARQAR
+312 LQQARH
-320 QSYPASAAPA
+320 ASAAPA
-330 PHAAIP
+330 DRDAVP

-357 ADLQAALVAQLRS
+357 ADLQAAVVAQLRS
-370 EHGAQAQLGSHDRD
+370 EHGTQAQLGSHDRD
-384 NLDLLRLLMQ
+384 SLDLLRMLMQ
-394 QVQQRQRPDPVPAAL
+394 QVQQQQRPDPVPAAL

-432 HPARELLNQVAE
+432 HPARELLNQIAE
-444 AGASW
+444 VGAHW

-474 ARAPEAFAT
+474 ARAPEAFAS
-483 ANEDV
+483 ANEEV

-495 VHRAELTERRH
+495 AHRAELAERRH

-523 NAQIDQCCDT
+523 TAQIDQCCDA
-533 QAPPRFVQT
+533 QSPPRFVQT

-570 QQTARIAAVT
+570 QQTERIAAIT
-580 AQAVDAAAGTDAAL
+580 AQAIDARGGTDTAL
-594 ATEVEAALVQVGYH
+594 AADVEAALLQVGYH

-634 SARLKSRARLGEQAA
+634 SARLKARARLGEHAGTPTGTSPA
-649 ISASTA
+649 T
-655 SGPRSSAE
+655 PRSSAE
-663 EAAYQQLCAL
+663 EAAYQQLSTL
-673 PFGSWFDIDSG
+673 PFGSWFDIDTG

-703 LLVNPR
+703 LFVNPR
-709 GQKVAD
+709 GQKIAD

-725 SAGRAQLIT
+725 SAGRAQLVT
-734 EDKGRLVDRAWQAS
+734 EDKGRLVDRAWEAS
-748 LDTLRELAGGHAPET
+748 LGTLRALATGRAQET
-763 SA
+763 PA

>member
-1 MSAVFSP
+1 MSAVFSI
-8 TPADNARLAAADLP
+8 TSADKARLAASDLP
-22 PRVRGL
+22 PRVREL

-35 CRQTLIAPLILTVEA
+35 CRQTLAAPLILTVEA

-65 LQQAELMAQRGQ
+65 MQQADLMAQRGQ
-77 LQAFAGHFPDR
+77 LHAFAGHFADR
-88 MLDAVADALA
+88 MLDAVAEALVG
-98 RLRAPP
+98 LRAPST
-104 AAPAASSTPP
+104 AAAAHASPP
-114 PLPGMLGLSLVAEHD
+114 PLPGMLGLSLVDEHE
-129 VDRDLLLTEMVRRET
+129 VDRDLLLTEMIRRET

-150 LNLLGQRLAVLAAAP
+150 LNLLGQRLGVLAAAP
-165 AFDAET
+165 AFEADT

-180 AMVRRLAEQDALGAE
+180 AMVRRIAEQDALGVE

-222 LSQQGVLPGL
+222 LAQHGVLPGL

-253 GGRATQPAKRTA
+253 GGRATQPAKRAA

-271 NGSAPSGSWSNLLQE
+271 NGSAPAGSWSNLVQDAFND
-286 AVQEAG
+286 AVAPGAAAPGVTTSTG
-292 SAGPAVAGVTS
+292 SA
-303 ASATALHDL
+303 LHEL
-312 LQQARQAR
+312 LQQARHATAP
-320 QSYPASAAPA
+320 PADAAA
-330 PHAAIP
+330 VP

-357 ADLQAALVAQLRS
+357 ADLQAAVVAQLRS

-384 NLDLLRLLMQ
+384 NLDLLRMLMQ
-394 QVQQRQRPDPVPAAL
+394 QVQQQQRPDPVPAAL

-432 HPARELLNQVAE
+432 HPARELLNQIAE
-444 AGASW
+444 VGANW

-474 ARAPEAFAT
+474 ARSPEAFAT

-495 VHRAELTERRH
+495 AHRAELAERRH

-523 NAQIDQCCDT
+523 NAQIDQCCDA
-533 QAPPRFVQT
+533 QEPPRFVQT

-570 QQTARIAAVT
+570 HQTERIAAVT
-580 AQAVDAAAGTDAAL
+580 AQAVDAPGGTDTSL
-594 ATEVEAALVQVGYH
+594 ASDVESALVQVGYH

-634 SARLKSRARLGEQAA
+634 SARLKARARLGEHA
-649 ISASTA
+649 A
-655 SGPRSSAE
+655 SGGGNASLAPRSSAE
-663 EAAYQQLCAL
+663 EAAYQQLATL

-703 LLVNPR
+703 LFVNPR
-709 GQKVAD
+709 GQKIAD

-725 SAGRAQLIT
+725 SAGRAQLVT

-748 LDTLRELAGGHAPET
+748 LGALRALAGGRSRET
-763 SA
+763 SV

>member
-1 MSAVFSP
+1 MSAVFSL
-8 TPADNARLAAADLP
+8 TSADKARLAASNLP
-22 PRVRGL
+22 PRVREL

-35 CRQTLIAPLILTVEA
+35 CRQTLAAPLILTVEA

-65 LQQAELMAQRGQ
+65 QQQAELMAQRGQ
-77 LQAFAGHFPDR
+77 LRAFSGHFADR
-88 MLDAVADALA
+88 MLDAVADALI
-98 RLRAPP
+98 RLREPTAHFNPG
-104 AAPAASSTPP
+104 STPP
-114 PLPGMLGLSLVAEHD
+114 PLPGMLGLSLVDEHE

-150 LNLLGQRLAVLAAAP
+150 LNLLGQRLGVLAAAP
-165 AFDAET
+165 AFEADT

-180 AMVRRLAEQDALGAE
+180 AMLRRIAEQDSLTVD

-210 RLGDVLDRANAL
+210 RLGDILDRANAL
-222 LSQQGVLPGL
+222 LAQHGVLPGL

-253 GGRATQPAKRTA
+253 GGRATQPAKRAA

-271 NGSAPSGSWSNLLQE
+271 NGSAPAGSWSSL
-286 AVQEAG
+286 VQDAFQDDSTAGAASPGLTTSTG
-292 SAGPAVAGVTS
+292 SA
-303 ASATALHDL
+303 LHAL
-312 LQQARQAR
+312 LQQARH
-320 QSYPASAAPA
+320 ASAAPA
-330 PHAAIP
+330 DRDAVP

-357 ADLQAALVAQLRS
+357 ADLQAAVVAQLRS
-370 EHGAQAQLGSHDRD
+370 EHGTQAQLGSHDRD
-384 NLDLLRLLMQ
+384 SLDLLHMLMQ
-394 QVQQRQRPDPVPAAL
+394 QVQQQQRPDPVPAAL

-432 HPARELLNQVAE
+432 HPARELLNQIAE
-444 AGASW
+444 VGAHW
-449 LGDDDVDPQLL
+449 LVDDDVDPQLL

-474 ARAPEAFAT
+474 ARAPEAFA
-483 ANEDV
+483 AASEDV

-495 VHRAELTERRH
+495 AHRAELAERRH

-523 NAQIDQCCDT
+523 TAQIDQCCDA
-533 QAPPRFVQT
+533 QSPPRFVQT

-570 QQTARIAAVT
+570 QQTERIAAIT
-580 AQAVDAAAGTDAAL
+580 AQAINAPGGTDTAL
-594 ATEVEAALVQVGYH
+594 AADVEAALLQVGYH

-634 SARLKSRARLGEQAA
+634 SARLKARARLGEHAGTPTGTSPA
-649 ISASTA
+649 T
-655 SGPRSSAE
+655 PRSSAE
-663 EAAYQQLCAL
+663 EAAYQQLSTL
-673 PFGSWFDIDSG
+673 PFGSWFDIDTG

-703 LLVNPR
+703 LFVNPR
-709 GQKVAD
+709 GQKIAD

-725 SAGRAQLIT
+725 SAGRAQLVT
-734 EDKGRLVDRAWQAS
+734 EDKGRLVDRAWEAS
-748 LDTLRELAGGHAPET
+748 LGTLRALATGRAQET
-763 SA
+763 PA

>member
-1 MSAVFSP
+1 MSAVFSI
-8 TPADNARLAAADLP
+8 TSADKARLAASDLP
-22 PRVRGL
+22 SRVREL

-35 CRQTLIAPLILTVEA
+35 CRQTLAAPLILTVEA

-65 LQQAELMAQRGQ
+65 MQQADLMAQRGQ
-77 LQAFAGHFPDR
+77 LHAFAGHFADR
-88 MLDAVADALA
+88 MLDAVAEALA
-98 RLRAPP
+98 GLREPSIA
-104 AAPAASSTPP
+104 AVAPASP
-114 PLPGMLGLSLVAEHD
+114 PLLPGTLGLSLVDEHE
-129 VDRDLLLTEMVRRET
+129 VDRDLLLTEMIRRET

-150 LNLLGQRLAVLAAAP
+150 LNLLGQRLGVLAAAA
-165 AFDAET
+165 AFEADT

-180 AMVRRLAEQDALGAE
+180 AMVRRIAEQDALGVE

-222 LSQQGVLPGL
+222 LAQHGVLPGL

-253 GGRATQPAKRTA
+253 GGRTTQPAKRSA

-271 NGSAPSGSWSNLLQE
+271 NGSAPAGSWSNL
-286 AVQEAG
+286 VQDAFNDAG
-292 SAGPAVAGVTS
+292 TPGAATAGVTTS
-303 ASATALHDL
+303 TGSALHEL
-312 LQQARQAR
+312 LQQARHATAP
-320 QSYPASAAPA
+320 PADTAAV
-330 PHAAIP
+330 P

-357 ADLQAALVAQLRS
+357 ADLQAAVVAQLRS

-394 QVQQRQRPDPVPAAL
+394 QVQQQQRPDPVPAAL

-432 HPARELLNQVAE
+432 HPARELLNQIAE
-444 AGASW
+444 VGANW

-474 ARAPEAFAT
+474 ARSPEAFAA

-495 VHRAELTERRH
+495 AHRAELAERRH

-555 RLRHGDDSPQWQERL
+555 RLRHGEDSPQWQERL
-570 QQTARIAAVT
+570 LQTERIAAVT
-580 AQAVDAAAGTDAAL
+580 AQAVDANGGTDAVL
-594 ATEVEAALVQVGYH
+594 ANEVESALVQVGYH
-608 AEEAAAVARRLATPG
+608 AEEAAAVARRLATPR

-634 SARLKSRARLGEQAA
+634 SARLKARARLGEHA
-649 ISASTA
+649 A
-655 SGPRSSAE
+655 SGSADAPRTPRSSAE
-663 EAAYQQLCAL
+663 EAAYQQLVTL
-673 PFGSWFDIDSG
+673 PFGSWFDIDNG

-703 LLVNPR
+703 LFVNPR
-709 GQKVAD
+709 GQKIAD
-715 TDLDTLARQI
+715 TDLDTLARQL
-725 SAGRAQLIT
+725 SAGRAQLVT

-748 LDTLRELAGGHAPET
+748 LGALRALAGGRYREA
-763 SA
+763 SV

>member
-1 MSAVFSP
+1 MSAVFSI
-8 TPADNARLAAADLP
+8 TSADKTRLAASDLP
-22 PRVRGL
+22 PRVREL

-35 CRQTLIAPLILTVEA
+35 CRQTLAAPLILTVEA

-65 LQQAELMAQRGQ
+65 QLQAELMAQRGQ
-77 LQAFAGHFPDR
+77 LHAFSGHFADR
-88 MLDAVADALA
+88 MLDAVADALI
-98 RLRAPP
+98 RLREPTAHF
-104 AAPAASSTPP
+104 STGSTPP
-114 PLPGMLGLSLVAEHD
+114 PLPGMLGLSLVDEHE

-150 LNLLGQRLAVLAAAP
+150 LNLLGQRLGVLAAAP
-165 AFDAET
+165 AFEAYT

-180 AMVRRLAEQDALGAE
+180 AMLRRIAEQDSLAVD

-210 RLGDVLDRANAL
+210 RLGDILDRANAL
-222 LSQQGVLPGL
+222 LAQHGVLPGL

-253 GGRATQPAKRTA
+253 GGRTTQPAKRAA

-271 NGSAPSGSWSNLLQE
+271 NGSAPAGSWSSL
-286 AVQEAG
+286 VQDAFQDDSTAGAALPGLTTSTG
-292 SAGPAVAGVTS
+292 SA
-303 ASATALHDL
+303 LHAL
-312 LQQARQAR
+312 LQQARH
-320 QSYPASAAPA
+320 ASAAPA
-330 PHAAIP
+330 DRDAVP

-357 ADLQAALVAQLRS
+357 ADLQAAVVAQLRS
-370 EHGAQAQLGSHDRD
+370 EHGTQAQLGSHDRD
-384 NLDLLRLLMQ
+384 SLDLLRMLMQ
-394 QVQQRQRPDPVPAAL
+394 QVQQQQRPDPVPAAL

-432 HPARELLNQVAE
+432 HPARELLNQIAE
-444 AGASW
+444 VGANW

-474 ARAPEAFAT
+474 ARAPEAFAS

-495 VHRAELTERRH
+495 AHRAELAERRH

-523 NAQIDQCCDT
+523 STQIDQCCDA
-533 QAPPRFVQT
+533 QEPPRFVQT

-570 QQTARIAAVT
+570 QQTQRIAAVT
-580 AQAVDAAAGTDAAL
+580 AQPVDAPGGTDATL
-594 ATEVEAALVQVGYH
+594 AAEVEAALLQVGYH

-634 SARLKSRARLGEQAA
+634 SARLKARARLGEHAGTAA
-649 ISASTA
+649 GTTPAT
-655 SGPRSSAE
+655 PRSSAE
-663 EAAYQQLCAL
+663 EAAYQQLSSL
-673 PFGSWFDIDSG
+673 PFGSWFDIDTG

-709 GQKVAD
+709 GQKIAD

-725 SAGRAQLIT
+725 SAGQAQLVT
-734 EDKGRLVDRAWQAS
+734 EDKARLVDRAWEAS
-748 LDTLRELAGGHAPET
+748 LGALRALAAGHTQET

>member
-1 MSAVFSP
+1 MSAVFSI
-8 TPADNARLAAADLP
+8 TSADNARLAASNLP
-22 PRVRGL
+22 PRVREL
-28 LGALIGL
+28 LGGLIGL
-35 CRQTLIAPLILTVEA
+35 CRQTLAAPLILTVEA

-65 LQQAELMAQRGQ
+65 QLQAELMAQRGQ
-77 LQAFAGHFPDR
+77 LHAFSGHFADR
-88 MLDAVADALA
+88 MLDAVADALI
-98 RLRAPP
+98 RLREP
-104 AAPAASSTPP
+104 AAGSPTAATPP
-114 PLPGMLGLSLVAEHD
+114 PLPGMLGLSLVDEHE

-150 LNLLGQRLAVLAAAP
+150 LNLLGQRLGVLAAAP
-165 AFDAET
+165 AFEADT

-180 AMVRRLAEQDALGAE
+180 AMLRRIAEQDALGLE

-210 RLGDVLDRANAL
+210 RLGDILDRANAL
-222 LSQQGVLPGL
+222 LAQNGVLPGL

-253 GGRATQPAKRTA
+253 GGRTTQPAKRTA

-271 NGSAPSGSWSNLLQE
+271 NGSAPAGSWSSL
-286 AVQEAG
+286 VQDAFQDGGAAGTALPGLTTSTG
-292 SAGPAVAGVTS
+292 SA
-303 ASATALHDL
+303 LHEL
-312 LQQARQAR
+312 LQQARH
-320 QSYPASAAPA
+320 ASTAPA
-330 PHAAIP
+330 DRDAVP

-346 LQAQSSAATGV
+346 LQAQSSSATGV
-357 ADLQAALVAQLRS
+357 ADLQAAVVAQLRS
-370 EHGAQAQLGSHDRD
+370 EHGTQAQLGSHDRD
-384 NLDLLRLLMQ
+384 NLDLLRMLMQ
-394 QVQQRQRPDPVPAAL
+394 QVQQQQRPDPVPAAL

-432 HPARELLNQVAE
+432 HPAREPLNQIAE
-444 AGASW
+444 VGANW

-474 ARAPEAFAT
+474 ARAPDAFAA

-495 VHRAELTERRH
+495 AHRAELAERRH

-523 NAQIDQCCDT
+523 TAQIDQCCEA
-533 QAPPRFVQT
+533 QSPPRFVQT

-570 QQTARIAAVT
+570 QQTQRIAAIT
-580 AQAVDAAAGTDAAL
+580 AQAVDAPDGTDAAL
-594 ATEVEAALVQVGYH
+594 AADVEAALLQVGYH

-634 SARLKSRARLGEQAA
+634 SARLKARARLGEHAGTPTG
-649 ISASTA
+649 TA
-655 SGPRSSAE
+655 PATPRSSAE
-663 EAAYQQLCAL
+663 EAAYQQLSTL
-673 PFGSWFDIDSG
+673 PFGSWFDIDTG

-703 LLVNPR
+703 LFVNPR
-709 GQKVAD
+709 GQKIAD

-725 SAGRAQLIT
+725 SAGRAQLVT
-734 EDKGRLVDRAWQAS
+734 EDKARLVDRAWEAS
-748 LDTLRELAGGHAPET
+748 LGALRALAAGHTQET

>member
-1 MSAVFSP
+1 MSAVFSL
-8 TPADNARLAAADLP
+8 TSADKNRLAAAELP
-22 PRVRGL
+22 PRVRDL

-35 CRQTLIAPLILTVEA
+35 CRQALAAPLILTVEA

-65 LQQAELMAQRGQ
+65 AQQADLMAQRGQ
-77 LQAFAGHFPDR
+77 LHAFAGHFPDR
-88 MLDAVADALA
+88 VLDALAESLA
-98 RLRAPP
+98 RLREPASAVAP
-104 AAPAASSTPP
+104 AAPA
-114 PLPGMLGLSLVAEHD
+114 LPGMQGLSLVAEHD

-144 LRSTNT
+144 QRSTNA
-150 LNLLGQRLAVLAAAP
+150 LNLLGQRLGVLAAAP
-165 AFDAET
+165 AFETDT

-180 AMVRRLAEQDALGAE
+180 LIVRRLAEQEALGAE
-195 VQLALYRSFE
+195 IQLALYRSFE

-222 LSQQGVLPGL
+222 LAQHGILPGL

-253 GGRATQPAKRTA
+253 GGRATQPARQAA

-271 NGSAPSGSWSNLLQE
+271 NGSAPAGSWSHLVQDTVNDAGGA
-286 AVQEAG
+286 AVVG
-292 SAGPAVAGVTS
+292 LT
-303 ASATALHDL
+303 ASTGGALHEL
-312 LQQARQAR
+312 LQQARHVA
-320 QSYPASAAPA
+320 AAPVETGA
-330 PHAAIP
+330 VP

-357 ADLQAALVAQLRS
+357 ADLQAAVVAQLRS

-384 NLDLLRLLMQ
+384 NLDLLRMLMQ

-432 HPARELLNQVAE
+432 HPARELLNQIAE
-444 AGASW
+444 VGAHW
-449 LGDDDVDPQLL
+449 LADDDVDPQLL
-460 QRMAQSVQGLLGQD
+460 QRMAQSVQGLLAQD
-474 ARAPEAFAT
+474 ARSPEAFAA

-495 VHRAELTERRH
+495 AHRAELAERRH

-523 NAQIDQCCDT
+523 NAQIDQCCDA
-533 QAPPRFVQT
+533 QQPPRFVQS

-570 QQTARIAAVT
+570 QQTERIAAVT
-580 AQAVDAAAGTDAAL
+580 AQAVDAADGTDAAL
-594 ATEVEAALVQVGYH
+594 AADVEAALVQVGYH

-623 GEDESTSRTEL
+623 GEDETTSRTEL
-634 SARLKSRARLGEQAA
+634 SARLKARARLGEHAA
-649 ISASTA
+649 GTDNAATPPPL
-655 SGPRSSAE
+655 PRSSAE
-663 EAAYQQLCAL
+663 EAAYQQLSSL
-673 PFGSWFDIDSG
+673 PFGSWFDIDCG
-684 DGTLRRQRL
+684 DGSVRRQRL

-703 LLVNPR
+703 LFVNPR
-709 GQKVAD
+709 GQKIAE
-715 TDLDTLARQI
+715 TDLDTLARQL
-725 SAGRAQLIT
+725 SAGHAQLVT
-734 EDKGRLVDRAWQAS
+734 EDRGRLVDRAWQAS
-748 LDTLRELAGGHAPET
+748 LSALRALAGGRRKETHA
-763 SA
+763 

>member
-8 TPADNARLAAADLP
+8 TPADKARLAAADLP
-22 PRVRGL
+22 PRVREL

-35 CRQTLIAPLILTVEA
+35 CRQTLAAPLILTVEA

-77 LQAFAGHFPDR
+77 LHAFAGHFPDR
-88 MLDAVADALA
+88 MLDSVAEALA
-98 RLRAPP
+98 RLREPAAAPP
-104 AAPAASSTPP
+104 AGATPP

-129 VDRDLLLTEMVRRET
+129 VDRDLLLTEMIRRET

-150 LNLLGQRLAVLAAAP
+150 LNLLGQRLGVLAAAP
-165 AFDAET
+165 AFEADA

-180 AMVRRLAEQDALGAE
+180 AMVRRLAEQDTLGAD

-222 LSQQGVLPGL
+222 LAQNGVLPGL

-239 RSSSTRRIITQSVG
+239 RSSSTRRIITHSVG
-253 GGRATQPAKRTA
+253 GGRATQPAKRAPA

-271 NGSAPSGSWSNLLQE
+271 NGSAPSGSWSNLVQE
-286 AVQEAG
+286 AVSDAG
-292 SAGPAVAGVTS
+292 GRDTAMPGLTTS
-303 ASATALHDL
+303 TGSALHDL
-312 LQQARQAR
+312 LQQARQA
-320 QSYPASAAPA
+320 STAPA
-330 PHAAIP
+330 PSAAVP

-346 LQAQSSAATGV
+346 LQAQSSAATGL
-357 ADLQAALVAQLRS
+357 ADLQTAVVAQLRS

-394 QVQQRQRPDPVPAAL
+394 QVQQQQRPDPVPAAL

-432 HPARELLNQVAE
+432 HPARELLNQIAE
-444 AGASW
+444 AGAHW

-460 QRMAQSVQGLLGQD
+460 QRMAQNVQGLLGQD
-474 ARAPEAFAT
+474 ARTPEAFAA

-495 VHRAELTERRH
+495 AHRAELAERRH

-515 LELARRQA
+515 LDLARRQA
-523 NAQIDQCCDT
+523 SAQIDQCCDT

-570 QQTARIAAVT
+570 QQTQRIATVT
-580 AQAVDAAAGTDAAL
+580 AQAADAAGGTDTTL

-634 SARLKSRARLGEQAA
+634 SARLKARARLGEHAGTS
-649 ISASTA
+649 SAGA
-655 SGPRSSAE
+655 PAEPRSSAE
-663 EAAYQQLCAL
+663 EAAYQQLSTL
-673 PFGSWFDIDSG
+673 PFGSWFDIDTG

-703 LLVNPR
+703 LMVNPR
-709 GQKVAD
+709 GQKIAD
-715 TDLDTLARQI
+715 TDLDTLARQL
-725 SAGRAQLIT
+725 SAGRAQLVT

-748 LDTLRELAGGHAPET
+748 LGALRALAAGHTRKTPA
-763 SA
+763 

>member
-1 MSAVFSP
+1 MSAVFSI
-8 TPADNARLAAADLP
+8 TSADKARLAASDLP
-22 PRVRGL
+22 PRVREL

-35 CRQTLIAPLILTVEA
+35 CRQTLAAPLILTVEA

-65 LQQAELMAQRGQ
+65 MQQADLMAQRGQ
-77 LQAFAGHFPDR
+77 LHAFAGHFADR
-88 MLDAVADALA
+88 MLDAVAEALA
-98 RLRAPP
+98 GLREPSTTTAVH
-104 AAPAASSTPP
+104 ATPP
-114 PLPGMLGLSLVAEHD
+114 PLPGMLGLSLVDERE

-150 LNLLGQRLAVLAAAP
+150 LNLLGQRLGVLAAAP
-165 AFDAET
+165 AFEADT

-180 AMVRRLAEQDALGAE
+180 AMVRRIAEQDTLGVE

-210 RLGDVLDRANAL
+210 RLGDILDRANAL
-222 LSQQGVLPGL
+222 LAQRGVLPGL

-239 RSSSTRRIITQSVG
+239 RSSSTRRILTQSVG
-253 GGRATQPAKRTA
+253 GGRATQPAKRAA

-271 NGSAPSGSWSNLLQE
+271 NGSAPAGSWSNL
-286 AVQEAG
+286 VQDAFNDAG
-292 SAGPAVAGVTS
+292 SAGSAAPGVTTS
-303 ASATALHDL
+303 TSSALHEL
-312 LQQARQAR
+312 LQQARHATTDPVGT
-320 QSYPASAAPA
+320 PAV
-330 PHAAIP
+330 P

-357 ADLQAALVAQLRS
+357 ADLQAAVVAQLRS
-370 EHGAQAQLGSHDRD
+370 EHGATAQLGSHDRD
-384 NLDLLRLLMQ
+384 NLDLLRMLMQ
-394 QVQQRQRPDPVPAAL
+394 QVQQQQRPDPVPAAL

-432 HPARELLNQVAE
+432 HPARELLNQIAE
-444 AGASW
+444 VGANW

-474 ARAPEAFAT
+474 ARSPEAFAT

-495 VHRAELTERRH
+495 AHRAELAERRH

-523 NAQIDQCCDT
+523 NAQIDQCCDA
-533 QAPPRFVQT
+533 QEPPRFVQT

-570 QQTARIAAVT
+570 HQTERIAAVT
-580 AQAVDAAAGTDAAL
+580 AQAVDAPGGTDASL
-594 ATEVEAALVQVGYH
+594 ASDVESALVQVGYH

-634 SARLKSRARLGEQAA
+634 SARLKARARLGEHA
-649 ISASTA
+649 A
-655 SGPRSSAE
+655 SGSGPASLAPRSSAE
-663 EAAYQQLCAL
+663 EAAYQQLGTL
-673 PFGSWFDIDSG
+673 PFGSWFDIDTG

-703 LLVNPR
+703 LFVNPR

-725 SAGRAQLIT
+725 SAGRAQLVT

-748 LDTLRELAGGHAPET
+748 LGALRALAGGRSRET
-763 SA
+763 SV

>member
-1 MSAVFSP
+1 MSAVFSI
-8 TPADNARLAAADLP
+8 TPADKARLAATDLP
-22 PRVRGL
+22 PRVREL
-28 LGALIGL
+28 LGTLIGL
-35 CRQTLIAPLILTVEA
+35 CRQTLAAPLILTVEA

-65 LQQAELMAQRGQ
+65 QQQSELMAQRGQ
-77 LQAFAGHFPDR
+77 LHTFSGHFADR
-88 MLDAVADALA
+88 MLDAVAEALA
-98 RLRAPP
+98 RLRDPP
-104 AAPAASSTPP
+104 AATSASVAPP

-150 LNLLGQRLAVLAAAP
+150 LNLLGQRLGVLAAAP
-165 AFDAET
+165 GFEADT

-180 AMVRRLAEQDALGAE
+180 AMVRRLAEQDALGVE

-210 RLGDVLDRANAL
+210 RLSDVLDRANAL
-222 LSQQGVLPGL
+222 LAQHGVLPGL

-253 GGRATQPAKRTA
+253 GGRTTQPAKRAA

-271 NGSAPSGSWSNLLQE
+271 NGSAPAGSWSSLVQDAFQE
-286 AVQEAG
+286 GG
-292 SAGPAVAGVTS
+292 SAGHPMPGVTTS
-303 ASATALHDL
+303 SGSALHEL
-312 LQQARQAR
+312 LQQARHAG
-320 QSYPASAAPA
+320 PAPA
-330 PHAAIP
+330 DSGAVP
-336 SAAVDAVLAR
+336 SAVVDAVLAR

-357 ADLQAALVAQLRS
+357 ADLQAAVVAQLRS
-370 EHGAQAQLGSHDRD
+370 EHGAQAQLGSHERD
-384 NLDLLRLLMQ
+384 NLDLLRMLMQ
-394 QVQQRQRPDPVPAAL
+394 QVQQQQRPDPVPAAL

-432 HPARELLNQVAE
+432 HPARELLNQIAE
-444 AGASW
+444 VGANW

-474 ARAPEAFAT
+474 ARAPEAFAA

-495 VHRAELTERRH
+495 AHRAELAERRH

-523 NAQIDQCCDT
+523 TAQIDQCCDT
-533 QAPPRFVQT
+533 RSPPRFVQT

-570 QQTARIAAVT
+570 QQTERIASIT
-580 AQAVDAAAGTDAAL
+580 AQAIDAPGGTDTVLAAD
-594 ATEVEAALVQVGYH
+594 VEAALLQVGYH

-634 SARLKSRARLGEQAA
+634 SARLKARARLGEHAGTN
-649 ISASTA
+649 SGTA
-655 SGPRSSAE
+655 PATPRSSAE
-663 EAAYQQLCAL
+663 EAAYQQLSTL
-673 PFGSWFDIDSG
+673 PFGSWFDIDTG

-703 LLVNPR
+703 LLVNAR
-709 GQKVAD
+709 GQKITD

-725 SAGRAQLIT
+725 SAGRAQLVT
-734 EDKGRLVDRAWQAS
+734 EDKGRLVDRAWEAS
-748 LDTLRELAGGHAPET
+748 LGALRALATGRAQET
-763 SA
+763 PA

>member
-1 MSAVFSP
+1 MSAVFSI
-8 TPADNARLAAADLP
+8 TSADKTRLAASDLP
-22 PRVRGL
+22 PRVREL

-35 CRQTLIAPLILTVEA
+35 CRQTLAAPLILTVEA

-65 LQQAELMAQRGQ
+65 QLQAELMAQRGQ
-77 LQAFAGHFPDR
+77 LHAFSGHFADR
-88 MLDAVADALA
+88 MLDAVADALI
-98 RLRAPP
+98 RLREPTAHF
-104 AAPAASSTPP
+104 SNGSTPP
-114 PLPGMLGLSLVAEHD
+114 PLPGMLGLSLVDEHE

-150 LNLLGQRLAVLAAAP
+150 LNLLGQRLGVLAAAP
-165 AFDAET
+165 AFEADT

-180 AMVRRLAEQDALGAE
+180 AMLRRIAEQDSLAVD

-210 RLGDVLDRANAL
+210 RLGDILDRANAL
-222 LSQQGVLPGL
+222 LAQHGVLPGL

-253 GGRATQPAKRTA
+253 GGRTTQPAKRAA

-271 NGSAPSGSWSNLLQE
+271 NGSAPAGSWSSL
-286 AVQEAG
+286 VQDAFQDDSTAGAALPGLTTSTG
-292 SAGPAVAGVTS
+292 SA
-303 ASATALHDL
+303 LHAL
-312 LQQARQAR
+312 LQQARH
-320 QSYPASAAPA
+320 ASAAPA
-330 PHAAIP
+330 DRDAVP

-357 ADLQAALVAQLRS
+357 ADLQAAVVAQLRS
-370 EHGAQAQLGSHDRD
+370 EHGTQAQLGSHDRD
-384 NLDLLRLLMQ
+384 SLDLLRMLMQ
-394 QVQQRQRPDPVPAAL
+394 QVQQQQRPDPVPAAL

-432 HPARELLNQVAE
+432 HPARELLNQIAE
-444 AGASW
+444 VGANW

-474 ARAPEAFAT
+474 ARAPEAFAS

-495 VHRAELTERRH
+495 AHRAELAERRH

-523 NAQIDQCCDT
+523 SAQIDQCCDA
-533 QAPPRFVQT
+533 QEPPRFVQT

-570 QQTARIAAVT
+570 QQTQRIATIT
-580 AQAVDAAAGTDAAL
+580 AQPVDAPGGTDATL
-594 ATEVEAALVQVGYH
+594 AAEVEAALLQVGYH

-634 SARLKSRARLGEQAA
+634 SARLKARARLGEHAGTAA
-649 ISASTA
+649 GTTPAT
-655 SGPRSSAE
+655 PRSSAE
-663 EAAYQQLCAL
+663 EAAYQQLSSL
-673 PFGSWFDIDSG
+673 PFGSWFDIDTG

-709 GQKVAD
+709 GQKIAD

-725 SAGRAQLIT
+725 SAGQAQLVT
-734 EDKGRLVDRAWQAS
+734 EDKARLVDRAWEAS
-748 LDTLRELAGGHAPET
+748 LGALRALAAGHTQET

>member
-1 MSAVFSP
+1 MSAVFSI
-8 TPADNARLAAADLP
+8 TSADKARLAASDLP
-22 PRVRGL
+22 PRVREL

-35 CRQTLIAPLILTVEA
+35 CRQTLAAPLILTVEA

-65 LQQAELMAQRGQ
+65 MQQADLMAQRGQ
-77 LQAFAGHFPDR
+77 LHAFAGHFADR
-88 MLDAVADALA
+88 MLDAVAEALA
-98 RLRAPP
+98 GLREPSTAT
-104 AAPAASSTPP
+104 AAHATPP
-114 PLPGMLGLSLVAEHD
+114 PLPGMLGLSLVDEHE
-129 VDRDLLLTEMVRRET
+129 VDRDLLLTEMIRRET

-150 LNLLGQRLAVLAAAP
+150 LNLLGQRLGVLAAAP
-165 AFDAET
+165 AFEADT

-180 AMVRRLAEQDALGAE
+180 AMVRRIAEQDALGVE

-222 LSQQGVLPGL
+222 LAQHGVLPGL

-253 GGRATQPAKRTA
+253 GGRATQPAKRAA

-271 NGSAPSGSWSNLLQE
+271 NGSAPAGSWSNL
-286 AVQEAG
+286 VQDAFNDTS
-292 SAGPAVAGVTS
+292 SAGPGAPGVTTS
-303 ASATALHDL
+303 TSSALHEL
-312 LQQARQAR
+312 LQQARHATPP
-320 QSYPASAAPA
+320 PAETAAV
-330 PHAAIP
+330 P

-346 LQAQSSAATGV
+346 LQAQSSTATGV
-357 ADLQAALVAQLRS
+357 ADLQAAVVAQLRS

-394 QVQQRQRPDPVPAAL
+394 QVQQQQRPDPVPAAL

-432 HPARELLNQVAE
+432 HPARELLNQIAE
-444 AGASW
+444 VGANW

-474 ARAPEAFAT
+474 ARSPEAFAT

-495 VHRAELTERRH
+495 AHRAELAERRH

-523 NAQIDQCCDT
+523 NAQIDQCCDA
-533 QAPPRFVQT
+533 QEPPRFVQT

-570 QQTARIAAVT
+570 HQTERIAAVT
-580 AQAVDAAAGTDAAL
+580 AQAVDAPGGTDASL
-594 ATEVEAALVQVGYH
+594 ASDVESALVQVGYH

-634 SARLKSRARLGEQAA
+634 SARLKARARLGEHA
-649 ISASTA
+649 A
-655 SGPRSSAE
+655 SGSGPASLAPRSSAE
-663 EAAYQQLCAL
+663 EAAYQQLATL
-673 PFGSWFDIDSG
+673 PFGSWFDIDNG

-703 LLVNPR
+703 LFVNPR
-709 GQKVAD
+709 GQKIAD

-725 SAGRAQLIT
+725 SAGRAQLVT

-748 LDTLRELAGGHAPET
+748 LGALRALAGGRSRET
-763 SA
+763 SV

>member
-1 MSAVFSP
+1 MSAVFSI
-8 TPADNARLAAADLP
+8 TSADKARLAASDLP
-22 PRVRGL
+22 PRVREL

-35 CRQTLIAPLILTVEA
+35 CRQALAAPLILTVEA

-65 LQQAELMAQRGQ
+65 QLQAELMAQRGQ
-77 LQAFAGHFPDR
+77 LHAFSGHFADR
-88 MLDAVADALA
+88 MLDAVADALI
-98 RLRAPP
+98 RLREPTAHFNPG
-104 AAPAASSTPP
+104 STPP
-114 PLPGMLGLSLVAEHD
+114 PLPGMLGLSLVDEHE

-150 LNLLGQRLAVLAAAP
+150 LNLLGQRLGVLAAAP
-165 AFDAET
+165 AFEADT

-180 AMVRRLAEQDALGAE
+180 AMLRRIAEQDSLTVD

-210 RLGDVLDRANAL
+210 RLGDILDRANAL
-222 LSQQGVLPGL
+222 LAQHGVLPGL

-253 GGRATQPAKRTA
+253 GGRATQPAKRAA

-271 NGSAPSGSWSNLLQE
+271 NGSAPAGSWSSL
-286 AVQEAG
+286 VQDAFQDDSTAGAALPGLTTSTG
-292 SAGPAVAGVTS
+292 SA
-303 ASATALHDL
+303 LHAL
-312 LQQARQAR
+312 LQQARH
-320 QSYPASAAPA
+320 ASAAPA
-330 PHAAIP
+330 DRDAVP

-357 ADLQAALVAQLRS
+357 ADLQAAVVAQLRS
-370 EHGAQAQLGSHDRD
+370 EHGTQAQLGSHDRD
-384 NLDLLRLLMQ
+384 SLDLLRMLMQ
-394 QVQQRQRPDPVPAAL
+394 QVQQQQRPDPVPAAL

-432 HPARELLNQVAE
+432 HPARELLNQIAE
-444 AGASW
+444 VGANW

-474 ARAPEAFAT
+474 ARAPETFAS
-483 ANEDV
+483 ANEEV

-495 VHRAELTERRH
+495 AHRAELAERRH

-523 NAQIDQCCDT
+523 SAQIDQCCDA
-533 QAPPRFVQT
+533 QEPPRFVQT

-570 QQTARIAAVT
+570 QQTQRIATIT
-580 AQAVDAAAGTDAAL
+580 AQPVDAPGGTDATL
-594 ATEVEAALVQVGYH
+594 AAEVEAALLQVGYH

-634 SARLKSRARLGEQAA
+634 SARLKARARLGEHAGTAA
-649 ISASTA
+649 GTTPAT
-655 SGPRSSAE
+655 PRSSAE
-663 EAAYQQLCAL
+663 EAAYQQLSSL
-673 PFGSWFDIDSG
+673 PFGSWFDIDTG

-709 GQKVAD
+709 GQKIAD

-725 SAGRAQLIT
+725 SAGQAQLVT
-734 EDKGRLVDRAWQAS
+734 EDKARLVDRAWEAS
-748 LDTLRELAGGHAPET
+748 LGALRALAAGHTQET

>member
-8 TPADNARLAAADLP
+8 TPADKARLAAADLP
-22 PRVRGL
+22 PRVREL

-35 CRQTLIAPLILTVEA
+35 CRQTLAAPLILTVEA
-50 LEQTLLHDADRARNP
+50 LEQALLHDADRARNP
-65 LQQAELMAQRGQ
+65 MQQADLMAQRGQ
-77 LQAFAGHFPDR
+77 LHAFAGHFPDR
-88 MLDAVADALA
+88 MLDAVAESLA
-98 RLRAPP
+98 RLRDPAA
-104 AAPAASSTPP
+104 AAPALSTPP

-144 LRSTNT
+144 LRSTNS
-150 LNLLGQRLAVLAAAP
+150 LNLLGQRLGVLAAAP
-165 AFDAET
+165 AFETDA

-180 AMVRRLAEQDALGAE
+180 AMVRRLAEQDGLSTE

-239 RSSSTRRIITQSVG
+239 RSASTRRIITQSVG

-271 NGSAPSGSWSNLLQE
+271 NGPAPSGSWSNLLQD
-286 AVQEAG
+286 AVSDSGSAG
-292 SAGPAVAGVTS
+292 SAIPGLTTS
-303 ASATALHDL
+303 AGSALHEL
-312 LQQARQAR
+312 LQQARQA
-320 QSYPASAAPA
+320 SAAPA
-330 PHAAIP
+330 QSVAVP

-357 ADLQAALVAQLRS
+357 ADLQAAVVAQLRS

-394 QVQQRQRPDPVPAAL
+394 QVQQQQRPDPVPAAL

-474 ARAPEAFAT
+474 VRTPEAFAT

-495 VHRAELTERRH
+495 VHRAELAERRH

-523 NAQIDQCCDT
+523 NAQIDQCCDA

-570 QQTARIAAVT
+570 QQTQRIAAVT
-580 AQAVDAAAGTDAAL
+580 AQAVDAPGGTDAAL
-594 ATEVEAALVQVGYH
+594 AADVEAALVQVGYH

-623 GEDESTSRTEL
+623 GEDDSTSRTEL
-634 SARLKSRARLGEQAA
+634 SARLKARARLGEQAGPTT
-649 ISASTA
+649 TA
-655 SGPRSSAE
+655 PSSPRNAAE
-663 EAAYQQLCAL
+663 EAAYQQLSAL
-673 PFGSWFDIDSG
+673 PFGSWFDIDTG

-703 LLVNPR
+703 LFVNPR
-709 GQKVAD
+709 GQKIAD

-725 SAGRAQLIT
+725 SAGRAQLVT

-748 LDTLRELAGGHAPET
+748 LDALRALADGHAGET

>member
-1 MSAVFSP
+1 MSAVFSI
-8 TPADNARLAAADLP
+8 TSADKTRLAASDLP
-22 PRVRGL
+22 PRVREL

-35 CRQTLIAPLILTVEA
+35 CRQTLAAPLILTVEA

-65 LQQAELMAQRGQ
+65 QLQAELMAQRGQ
-77 LQAFAGHFPDR
+77 LHAFSGHFADR
-88 MLDAVADALA
+88 MLDAVADALI
-98 RLRAPP
+98 RLREPTAHFNPG
-104 AAPAASSTPP
+104 STPP
-114 PLPGMLGLSLVAEHD
+114 PLPGMLGLSLVDEHE

-150 LNLLGQRLAVLAAAP
+150 LNLLGQRLGVLAAAP
-165 AFDAET
+165 AFEADT

-180 AMVRRLAEQDALGAE
+180 AMLRRIAEQDSLTVD

-210 RLGDVLDRANAL
+210 RLGDILDRANAL
-222 LSQQGVLPGL
+222 LAQHGVLPGL

-253 GGRATQPAKRTA
+253 GGRATQPAKRAA

-271 NGSAPSGSWSNLLQE
+271 NGSAPAGSWSSL
-286 AVQEAG
+286 VQDAFQDDSTAGAALPGLTTSTG
-292 SAGPAVAGVTS
+292 SA
-303 ASATALHDL
+303 LHAL
-312 LQQARQAR
+312 LQQARH
-320 QSYPASAAPA
+320 ASAAPA
-330 PHAAIP
+330 DRDAVP

-357 ADLQAALVAQLRS
+357 ADLQAAVVAQLRS
-370 EHGAQAQLGSHDRD
+370 EHGTQAQLGSHDRD
-384 NLDLLRLLMQ
+384 SLDLLRMLMQ
-394 QVQQRQRPDPVPAAL
+394 QVQQQQRPDPVPAAL

-432 HPARELLNQVAE
+432 HPARELLNQIAE
-444 AGASW
+444 VGANW

-474 ARAPEAFAT
+474 ARTPEAFAS
-483 ANEDV
+483 ANEEV

-495 VHRAELTERRH
+495 AHRAELAERRH

-523 NAQIDQCCDT
+523 SAQIDQCCDA
-533 QAPPRFVQT
+533 QEPPRFVQT

-570 QQTARIAAVT
+570 QQTQRIATIT
-580 AQAVDAAAGTDAAL
+580 AQPVDAPGGTDATL
-594 ATEVEAALVQVGYH
+594 AAEVEAALLQVGYH

-634 SARLKSRARLGEQAA
+634 SARLKARARLGEHAGTAA
-649 ISASTA
+649 GTTPAT
-655 SGPRSSAE
+655 PRSSAE
-663 EAAYQQLCAL
+663 EAAYQQLSSL
-673 PFGSWFDIDSG
+673 PFGSWFDIDTG

-709 GQKVAD
+709 GQKIAD

-725 SAGRAQLIT
+725 SAGQAQLVT
-734 EDKGRLVDRAWQAS
+734 EDKARLVDRAWEAS
-748 LDTLRELAGGHAPET
+748 LGALRALAAGHTQET

>member
-1 MSAVFSP
+1 MSAVFSI
-8 TPADNARLAAADLP
+8 TSADKARLAASDLP
-22 PRVRGL
+22 PRVREL

-35 CRQTLIAPLILTVEA
+35 CRQTLAAPLILTVEA

-65 LQQAELMAQRGQ
+65 QLQAELMAQRGQ
-77 LQAFAGHFPDR
+77 LHAFSGHFADR
-88 MLDAVADALA
+88 MLDAVADALI
-98 RLRAPP
+98 RLREPTAHFNPG
-104 AAPAASSTPP
+104 STPP
-114 PLPGMLGLSLVAEHD
+114 PLPGMLGLSLVDEHE

-150 LNLLGQRLAVLAAAP
+150 LNLLGQRLGVLAAAP
-165 AFDAET
+165 AFEADT

-180 AMVRRLAEQDALGAE
+180 AMLRRIAEQDSLTVD

-210 RLGDVLDRANAL
+210 RLGDILDRANAL
-222 LSQQGVLPGL
+222 LAQHGVLPGL

-253 GGRATQPAKRTA
+253 GGRATQPAKRAA

-271 NGSAPSGSWSNLLQE
+271 NGSAPAGSWSSL
-286 AVQEAG
+286 VQDAFQDDSTAGAALPGLTTSTG
-292 SAGPAVAGVTS
+292 SA
-303 ASATALHDL
+303 LHAL
-312 LQQARQAR
+312 LQQARH
-320 QSYPASAAPA
+320 ASAAPA
-330 PHAAIP
+330 DRDAVP

-357 ADLQAALVAQLRS
+357 ADLQAAVVAQLRS
-370 EHGAQAQLGSHDRD
+370 EHGTQAQLGSHDRD
-384 NLDLLRLLMQ
+384 SLDLLRMLMQ
-394 QVQQRQRPDPVPAAL
+394 QVQQQQRPDPVPAAL

-432 HPARELLNQVAE
+432 HPARELLNQIAE
-444 AGASW
+444 VGANW
-449 LGDDDVDPQLL
+449 LADDDVDPQLL

-474 ARAPEAFAT
+474 ARAPEAFAS

-495 VHRAELTERRH
+495 AHRAELAERRH

-523 NAQIDQCCDT
+523 SAQIDQCCDA
-533 QAPPRFVQT
+533 QEPPRFVQT

-570 QQTARIAAVT
+570 QQTQRIAAIT
-580 AQAVDAAAGTDAAL
+580 AQPVDAPGGTDATL
-594 ATEVEAALVQVGYH
+594 AAEVEAALLQVGYH

-634 SARLKSRARLGEQAA
+634 SARLKARARLGEHAGTAA
-649 ISASTA
+649 GTTPAT
-655 SGPRSSAE
+655 PRSSAE
-663 EAAYQQLCAL
+663 EAAYQQLSSL
-673 PFGSWFDIDSG
+673 PFGSWFDIDTG

-709 GQKVAD
+709 GQKIAD

-725 SAGRAQLIT
+725 SAGQAQLVT
-734 EDKGRLVDRAWQAS
+734 EDKARLVDRAWEAS
-748 LDTLRELAGGHAPET
+748 LGALRALAAGHTQET

>member
-1 MSAVFSP
+1 MSAVFSI
-8 TPADNARLAAADLP
+8 TSADKTRLAASDLP
-22 PRVRGL
+22 PRVREL

-35 CRQTLIAPLILTVEA
+35 CRQTLAAPLILTVEA

-65 LQQAELMAQRGQ
+65 QLQAELMAQRGQ
-77 LQAFAGHFPDR
+77 LHAFSGHFADR
-88 MLDAVADALA
+88 MLDAVADALI
-98 RLRAPP
+98 RLREPTAHFNPG
-104 AAPAASSTPP
+104 STPP
-114 PLPGMLGLSLVAEHD
+114 PLPGMLGLSLVDEHE

-150 LNLLGQRLAVLAAAP
+150 LNLLGQRLGVLAAAP
-165 AFDAET
+165 AFEADT

-180 AMVRRLAEQDALGAE
+180 AMLRRIAEQDSLTVD

-210 RLGDVLDRANAL
+210 RLGDILDRANAL
-222 LSQQGVLPGL
+222 LAQHGVLPGL

-253 GGRATQPAKRTA
+253 GGRATQPAKRAA

-271 NGSAPSGSWSNLLQE
+271 NGSAPAGSWSSL
-286 AVQEAG
+286 VQDAFQDDSTAGAALPGLTTSTG
-292 SAGPAVAGVTS
+292 SA
-303 ASATALHDL
+303 LHAL
-312 LQQARQAR
+312 LQQARH
-320 QSYPASAAPA
+320 ASAAPA
-330 PHAAIP
+330 DRDAVP

-357 ADLQAALVAQLRS
+357 ADLQAAVVAQLRS
-370 EHGAQAQLGSHDRD
+370 EHGTQAQLGSHDRD
-384 NLDLLRLLMQ
+384 SLDLLRMLMQ
-394 QVQQRQRPDPVPAAL
+394 QVQQQQRPDPVPAAL

-432 HPARELLNQVAE
+432 HPARELLNQIAE
-444 AGASW
+444 VGANW

-474 ARAPEAFAT
+474 ARAPEAFAS
-483 ANEDV
+483 ANEEV

-495 VHRAELTERRH
+495 AHRAELAERRH

-523 NAQIDQCCDT
+523 SAQIDQCCDA
-533 QAPPRFVQT
+533 QEPPRFVQT
-542 LLRQAWADALTLT
+542 LLRQAWSDALTLT

-570 QQTARIAAVT
+570 QQTQRIATIT
-580 AQAVDAAAGTDAAL
+580 AQPVDAPGGTDATL
-594 ATEVEAALVQVGYH
+594 AAEVEAALLQVGYH

-634 SARLKSRARLGEQAA
+634 SARLKARARLGEHAGTAA
-649 ISASTA
+649 GTTPAT
-655 SGPRSSAE
+655 PRSSAE
-663 EAAYQQLCAL
+663 EAAYQQLSSL
-673 PFGSWFDIDSG
+673 PFGSWFDIDTG

-709 GQKVAD
+709 GQKIAD

-725 SAGRAQLIT
+725 SAGQAQLVT
-734 EDKGRLVDRAWQAS
+734 EDKARLVDRAWEAS
-748 LDTLRELAGGHAPET
+748 LGALRALAAGHTQET